1 MLKDLA
7 HWPRLSLATSHEQI
21 SRSALNLSS
30 IHQNIERAEQL
41 QQLRKLEVQAEH
53 SRKAPETFIVNQR
66 DDRHDP
72 NETLDRR
79 HLTIDRKGG
88 LPATR

>member
-1 MLKDLA
+1 MKKIGVSYPILLPSKTIAKDY
-7 HWPRLSLATSHEQI
+7 
-21 SRSALNLSS
+21 
-30 IHQNIERAEQL
+30 
-41 QQLRKLEVQAEH
+41 KLGDYL
-53 SRKAPETFIVNQR
+53 PETFIVNQR